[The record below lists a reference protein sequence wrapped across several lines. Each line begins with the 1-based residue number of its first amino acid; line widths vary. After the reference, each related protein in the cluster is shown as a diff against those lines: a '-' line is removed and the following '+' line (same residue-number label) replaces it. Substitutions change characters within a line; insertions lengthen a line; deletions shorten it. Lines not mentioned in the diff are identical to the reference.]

1 MELVSSCSRVYGT
14 IAALVIGHICF
25 ILVSAYEDKS
35 SLEAGKLETHVFV
48 GEVLSYYQ
56 VIAQALV
63 SKKVPVV
70 PQLPMSIIHHSMFSQ
85 SSNLLASTLWYLC
98 QVKKSVNP
106 MAEARKRDFAAQKDT
121 GPESLVT
128 EQLRKQVWSLTQF
141 NSPSRE
147 TNREGT
153 KENDILPDKGSLI
166 CPSVNSIHSPLETF

>member
-1 MELVSSCSRVYGT
+1 MGVTLLKGRRYYFSVKRHEVELVSCSRVYGT
-14 IAALVIGHICF
+14 IAALVIDHICSF
-25 ILVSAYEDKS
+25 LLAHQDKS
-35 SLEAGKLETHVFV
+35 SLEEGRLESHVFV

-85 SSNLLASTLWYLC
+85 SSNLLGSTLWYLC

-121 GPESLVT
+121 GPESLVS

-141 NSPSRE
+141 Y
-147 TNREGT
+147 
-153 KENDILPDKGSLI
+153 
-166 CPSVNSIHSPLETF
+166 